1 MTSRR
6 ARLARPAVRSLS
18 VLLPMVFALALA
30 IPLAQPAE
38 AADTLND
45 ALAKAYNN
53 NPQLQAAR
61 AQLRATDEGVP
72 QAKSGWRPTVTANG
86 NVGEAWANNE
96 PNRGTAGD
104 YQPRGVDLEIT
115 QPLYTGERTPSALR
129 QAESLVLAQRSV
141 LTSAEQSVL
150 LSAVTAY
157 MNVVQAVAV
166 LELNRNQEAVIAR
179 DLEATRTRFE
189 VGELT
194 KTDVA
199 QAESRLAG
207 ATAARI
213 QAEGQL
219 AAARAVYANVI
230 GENPGTLEQPA
241 PLSNL
246 PTSEDEAVAGSEK
259 FPDVT
264 AAKYNEQAARDGI
277 DVAFSQIMPFLNLV
291 GTAGRADDT
300 NVANTSRDEAAIML
314 QLTVPLYQAG
324 LPAANVRQTKQVA
337 AQRRQELENQRRFA
351 IQNAV
356 QSWQALETARAQ
368 IESFVSQVEAT
379 RVALEGVRLE
389 ANVGAR
395 TVLDILDAEQEYL
408 NAQVSLV
415 GAKRDEVVAAYSVQS
430 AIGQLTARDLAL
442 PVEYYDVEAYY
453 NEVHDKFWGFGNGTQ

>member
-6 ARLARPAVRSLS
+6 ARLPRPAVRSLF
-18 VLLPMVFALALA
+18 VLLPMVFALVLLFPQAR
-30 IPLAQPAE
+30 PAQ
-38 AADTLND
+38 AADTLMD

-86 NVGEAWANNE
+86 NVGEEWAGNDPG
-96 PNRGTAGD
+96 PNGD
-104 YQPRGVDLEIT
+104 FQPRGVDLQVT

-166 LELNRNQEAVIAR
+166 LELNRNQEAVIGR

-199 QAESRLAG
+199 QAEARLAG

-241 PLSNL
+241 PLSGL
-246 PTSEDEAVAGSEK
+246 PGSEEETVAGSEN
-259 FPDVT
+259 FPEVT
-264 AAKYNEQAARDGI
+264 AAKYNEQAAHDGI

-300 NVANTSRDEAAIML
+300 NVANTSRDSAAIML

-324 LPAANVRQTKQVA
+324 LPAANVRQSKQVA
-337 AQRRQELENQRRFA
+337 AQRRQELENQRRLA
-351 IQNAV
+351 VQNAV

-368 IESFVSQVEAT
+368 IKSFVSQVEANK
-379 RVALEGVRLE
+379 VALEGVRLE

-415 GAKRDEVVAAYSVQS
+415 GARRDEVVAAYAVES
-430 AIGQLTARDLAL
+430 AIGRLTARDLAL

-453 NEVHDKFWGFGNGTQ
+453 NEVHDKFWGFGNNSP

>member
-30 IPLAQPAE
+30 IPPAQPAQ

-86 NVGEAWANNE
+86 DVGEAWASND
-96 PNRGTAGD
+96 PGKAAD
-104 YQPRGVDLEIT
+104 FQPRGVNLEVT
-115 QPLYTGERTPSALR
+115 QPLYTGDRTPSALR

-141 LTSAEQSVL
+141 LSSAEQTVL

-166 LELNRNQEAVIAR
+166 LELNRNQEAVIRR

-207 ATAARI
+207 ATASRI

-219 AAARAVYANVI
+219 AAARAAYANVI

-241 PLSNL
+241 PLSSV
-246 PTSEDEAVAGSEK
+246 PASEDETVAGSEN

-277 DVAFSQIMPFLNLV
+277 DVAFSQIMPFLNIV
-291 GTAGRADDT
+291 GATGTANDTSLPDTGRDSA
-300 NVANTSRDEAAIML
+300 SIML

-324 LPAANVRQTKQVA
+324 LPAANVRQSKQVA

-356 QSWQALETARAQ
+356 QSWQSLETARAQ
-368 IESFVSQVEAT
+368 IQSFVSQVEAT

-415 GAKRDEVVAAYSVQS
+415 GAKRDEVVAAYSVQA
-430 AIGQLTARDLAL
+430 AIGRLTARDLAL

-453 NEVHDKFWGFGNGTQ
+453 HEVHDKFWGFGNGTQ

>member
-241 PLSNL
+241 PLSSL
-246 PTSEDEAVAGSEK
+246 PASEDETVAGSEN

-264 AAKYNEQAARDGI
+264 AAKYNEQAARNGI

>member
-6 ARLARPAVRSLS
+6 ARLPRPAARSLS
-18 VLLPMVFALALA
+18 VLLPMVFALALLVPQA
-30 IPLAQPAE
+30 RPAQ
-38 AADTLND
+38 AADTLMD
-45 ALAKAYNN
+45 ALVKAYNN

-72 QAKSGWRPTVTANG
+72 QAKSGWLPTITANG
-86 NVGEAWANNE
+86 NLGEAWANNYPA
-96 PNRGTAGD
+96 PNAKGN
-104 YQPRGVDLEIT
+104 YLPRGADLEVT

-141 LTSAEQSVL
+141 LTSAEQNVL

-179 DLEATRTRFE
+179 DLEATKTRFE

-199 QAESRLAG
+199 QAEARLAG

-213 QAEGQL
+213 QAEGNL
-219 AAARAVYANVI
+219 AATRAVYVNVI
-230 GENPGTLEQPA
+230 GESPGTLEQPA
-241 PLSNL
+241 PLANL
-246 PTSEDEAVAGSEK
+246 PSSEEETVAGSEST
-259 FPDVT
+259 PDVT
-264 AAKYNEQAARDGI
+264 AAKYNEQAAHDGI
-277 DVAFSQIMPFLNLV
+277 DVAFSQIMPFLNVV
-291 GTAGRADDT
+291 GTAGTADET
-300 NVANTSRDEAAIML
+300 NTANAGRNSASIML

-324 LPAANVRQTKQVA
+324 LPAANVRQSKQVA
-337 AQRRQELENQRRFA
+337 AQRRQELENQRRL
-351 IQNAV
+351 AV
-356 QSWQALETARAQ
+356 QTAVQAWQALETARAE
-368 IESFVSQVEAT
+368 IKSFVSQVRANK
-379 RVALEGVRLE
+379 VALEGVRLE

-430 AIGQLTARDLAL
+430 AIGRLTARDLAL

-453 NEVHDKFWGFGNGTQ
+453 NEVHDKFWGFGNNSQ

>member
-6 ARLARPAVRSLS
+6 ARLSRPAVRSLS
-18 VLLPMVFALALA
+18 VLLPMVFALALLVPQA
-30 IPLAQPAE
+30 RPAL
-38 AADTLND
+38 AADTLID

-72 QAKSGWRPTVTANG
+72 QAKSGWRPTITANG
-86 NVGEAWANNE
+86 NVGEEWVNNN
-96 PNRGTAGD
+96 PGSKGD
-104 YQPRGVDLEIT
+104 FRPRGVDLEVT

-129 QAESLVLAQRSV
+129 QAESLVLAQRSL

-166 LELNRNQEAVIAR
+166 LELNVNQEAVIRR

-199 QAESRLAG
+199 QAEARLAG

-219 AAARAVYANVI
+219 VAARAVYANVI
-230 GENPGTLEQPA
+230 GESPGTLEQPA
-241 PLSNL
+241 PLASL
-246 PTSEDEAVAGSEK
+246 PASEDETVAGSED
-259 FPDVT
+259 FPDVA

-291 GTAGRADDT
+291 GTAGTAGEVSARDT
-300 NVANTSRDEAAIML
+300 SQDSASIML

-324 LPAANVRQTKQVA
+324 LPAANVRQNKQVA
-337 AQRRQELENQRRFA
+337 AQRRQELENQRRLA

-356 QSWQALETARAQ
+356 QSWQALVTARAQ
-368 IESFVSQVEAT
+368 IKSFVSQVEAN

-415 GAKRDEVVAAYSVQS
+415 GAKRDEVVAAYAVES
-430 AIGQLTARDLAL
+430 AIGRLTARDMAL

-453 NEVHDKFWGFGNGTQ
+453 NEVHDKFWGFGNNSQ

>member
-1 MTSRR
+1 MSSRR
-6 ARLARPAVRSLS
+6 ARLSRPAVRSLLAP
-18 VLLPMVFALALA
+18 LLISAVLALVTV
-30 IPLAQPAE
+30 PTSSAQAV
-38 AADTLND
+38 DTLND

-86 NVGEAWANNE
+86 DVGEAWANNRPGE
-96 PNRGTAGD
+96 EGTF
-104 YQPRGVDLEIT
+104 QPRGVNLQVT

-141 LTSAEQSVL
+141 LTSAEQTVL
-150 LSAVTAY
+150 LTAVTAY

-166 LELNRNQEAVIAR
+166 LELNRNQEAVIRR
-179 DLEATRTRFE
+179 DLEATQTRFQ

-194 KTDVA
+194 RTDVA

-213 QAEGQL
+213 QSEGQL
-219 AAARAVYANVI
+219 AAARAAYANVI
-230 GENPGTLEQPA
+230 GENPGTLEQPP
-241 PLSNL
+241 PLAAL
-246 PTSEDEAVAGSEK
+246 PTSEEETISGSEDA
-259 FPDVT
+259 PTVT

-277 DVAFSQIMPFLNLV
+277 DVAFSQIMPFLSLV
-291 GTAGRADDT
+291 GAAGT
-300 NVANTSRDEAAIML
+300 NDETSAPNNGQDSASIML

-324 LPAANVRQTKQVA
+324 LPAADVRQSKQVA
-337 AQRRQELENQRRFA
+337 GQRRQELENQRRAA
-351 IQNAV
+351 IQSAV
-356 QSWQALETARAQ
+356 ESWQALVTARAQ
-368 IESFVSQVEAT
+368 IQSFVSQVEAT
-379 RVALEGVRLE
+379 KVALEGVRLE

-415 GAKRDEVVAAYSVQS
+415 GAKRDEVVAAYSVE
-430 AIGQLTARDLAL
+430 AAVGRLTARDLEL

-453 NEVHDKFWGFGNGTQ
+453 NEVHDKFWGFDNGTQ